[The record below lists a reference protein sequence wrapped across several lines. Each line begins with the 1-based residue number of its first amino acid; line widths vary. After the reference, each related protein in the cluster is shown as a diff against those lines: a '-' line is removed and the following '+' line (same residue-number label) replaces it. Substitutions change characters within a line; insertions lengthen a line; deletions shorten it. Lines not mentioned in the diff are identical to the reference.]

1 MHHRLQLRKTTHYLG
16 IMDFNKPI
24 WRGSKSGEAESYILE
39 GQKGSRRS
47 ANTSNHYT
55 LILDE
60 QLKNIKIIL

>member
-1 MHHRLQLRKTTHYLG
+1 
-16 IMDFNKPI
+16 MDFNKPI